1 MGHRENVLL
10 RDKRG
15 STLIELV
22 VSVLIVGIAFVPLM
36 ISLNTAMK
44 ANRQSEAELYAE
56 AVASNC
62 IEAGKAYGIAK
73 LKAIDTVG
81 GAGGEAVPVSISGHY
96 TDSLNNAYPIEAVS
110 TGAKLARFID
120 GANIQVEGDDSSRK
134 YEEAYLVTNISEGTK
149 DYYAE
154 ILFDKSAYD
163 GAGKQN
169 DPDKYKSIAAIN
181 NALTVNLAG
190 DADDTYL
197 TSFAQ
202 TATDASPSGTSYTKE
217 DAKDWIKRKES
228 VVEISE
234 ITDTSDENYG
244 KYCVRTK
251 TVYKAYALDG
261 GESRFG
267 SVATETDGSDEVY
280 VLGDEYDLVGYY
292 TGYPDSLIL
301 YYSTL
306 DDPKDATVNSSA
318 AKVESIKIIKTT
330 VHELNVYCI
339 CKGADINAATDV
351 TNAEHSYYM
360 DDKMYVDV
368 VNVTEK
374 AADDTNV
381 KIFNVLTNE
390 KLGTSDAYG
399 ALDSMI
405 SSSSGEGY
413 GKIYDIIIQ
422 VYDVNKDTDDEGNH
436 KPIITKRSTIVE

>member
-81 GAGGEAVPVSISGHY
+81 GPGGETVSTSISSHY
-96 TDSLNNAYPIEAVS
+96 SDSLNNAYPIEAVS
-110 TGAKLARFID
+110 TGAKIARFID

-149 DYYAE
+149 EYYAE

-202 TATDASPSGTSYTKE
+202 KATDESPSGTSYTKE

-228 VVEISE
+228 VVEIGE
-234 ITDTSDENYG
+234 VTDTSDENCG
-244 KYCVRTK
+244 KYYVKTK

-267 SVATETDGSDEVY
+267 SAATETDGADEVY
-280 VLGDEYDLVGYY
+280 VLGDEYDIVGYY

-306 DDPKDATVNSSA
+306 DDPKDAAINSSSI
-318 AKVESIKIIKTT
+318 ESIKIIKTT

-360 DDKMYVDV
+360 NDKMFIDVD
-368 VNVTEK
+368 NVTEK
-374 AADDTNV
+374 ATDDTNV
-381 KIFNVLTNE
+381 KIFNVLANE
-390 KLGTSDAYG
+390 KSDTSDAYS

-422 VYDVNKDTDDEGNH
+422 VYDVNNTEH